1 MTANVR
7 LPGERFI
14 FGRRTAAQGDAYR
27 LERMD
32 NGHARPLALFYTA
45 AEALAVL
52 GCMVD
57 GYRVMLGNRQVWPA
71 SGGDDDTAS

>member
-1 MTANVR
+1 MVD
-7 LPGERFI
+7 EQQ
-14 FGRRTAAQGDAYR
+14 AQSDAYR

-32 NGHARPLALFYTA
+32 NGRATPLALFYTA

-57 GYRVMLGNRQVWPA
+57 GYRLMLGSRQVWPA
-71 SGGDDDTAS
+71 SGGHDATSQVRHADRLAI